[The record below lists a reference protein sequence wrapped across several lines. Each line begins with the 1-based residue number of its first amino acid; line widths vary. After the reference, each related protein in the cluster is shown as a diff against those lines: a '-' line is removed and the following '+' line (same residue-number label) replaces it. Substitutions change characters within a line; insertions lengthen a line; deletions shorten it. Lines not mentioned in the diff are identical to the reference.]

1 MTIPEVPP
9 GRLVM
14 LVEGASFCLS
24 GPDGDIDPGRTGT
37 AGGLFVADRRLLSTF
52 VLRVNGQ
59 VPQVV
64 DHHLADPAAA
74 VFVTRARG
82 ASPGGH
88 GPIVVRRRTLAAGL
102 RDDIDVRNG
111 GDEPTYV
118 EIEVDVAADLAEV
131 AAARA
136 GRVDVDPVEPE
147 VAGPAEVLLVRGR
160 GPSRV
165 GSRVTAAPD
174 AAATG
179 GTLRWEAIVPA
190 RGSRAFTV
198 AVAPIV
204 EGAEIRPGVLL
215 GEQEPRSESARRLAR
230 WQRGV
235 PRVASDHRPLV
246 AAVERGA
253 RDLGSL
259 QVLDPAVPERAVVA
273 AGAPWHLGL
282 HGRDALL
289 TAWMSMIVDPDL
301 ALATLE
307 TLARFQGSD
316 VDDRTEEQPGRI
328 LHRLRFGP
336 GGFGPGPHAV
346 GYGAVDTTPLFVMV
360 LGELRRWGLS
370 HEVVDRLLVHA
381 DRALDWIVGF
391 GDRDGDGYVEYQRA
405 TDRGERHQAWKD
417 SASPVRWPDGRP
429 ARGPLAVA
437 EVQGYVYAAF
447 RARSHFA
454 AEVGDDETAEAWRSR
469 AAALKAAFNR
479 DFWLDDDGWFALALD
494 GDKHPVPALASNVGH
509 CLWTGIVDEDKA
521 AVLVKHLLA
530 DDMFSGW
537 GVRTLGAS
545 MGGYDPVGRHLG
557 TVWPHDNALCVAGLV
572 RYGFVDEAHRVL
584 LAQLDAADA
593 DGGRLSVLCG
603 FDRDD
608 VRAPIRFPDD
618 CVTRAWSAAAP
629 LSHLRSL
636 LRLDPHIPEG
646 RLWLSPVLPDV
657 ISRLRIE
664 RIPLVGGTVTVSVDA
679 GGVEVEDLPPG
690 VEIVAEPR
698 RPLGAGT

>member
-24 GPDGDIDPGRTGT
+24 GPDGDIEPRTGT
-37 AGGLFVADRRLLSTF
+37 GGGLFVADRRLLSTF

-59 VPQVV
+59 VPQIV

-82 ASPGGH
+82 VSAGGQ
-88 GPIVVRRRTLAAGL
+88 GPVVVRRRTLAAGL
-102 RDDIDVRNG
+102 RDDIDVRNA

-118 EIEVDVAADLAEV
+118 QIEVEVAADLAEV
-131 AAARA
+131 AAARV

-160 GPSRV
+160 GPARV

-174 AAATG
+174 AVATG
-179 GTLRWEAIVPA
+179 GTFRWEAIVPA
-190 RGSRAFTV
+190 RGSRGFTV

-204 EGAEIRPGVLL
+204 EGAEIRPRVLL
-215 GEQEPRSESARRLAR
+215 GEAEPRSESARRLAR

-259 QVLDPAVPERAVVA
+259 QVLDPEVPERAVVA
-273 AGAPWHLGL
+273 AGAPWHLAL

-336 GGFGPGPHAV
+336 GGFGPGPPAV
-346 GYGAVDTTPLFVMV
+346 GYGAVDTTPLFVML

-454 AEVGDDETAEAWRSR
+454 AEVGDDETAEAWRGR

-537 GVRTLGAS
+537 GIRTLGAS
-545 MGGYDPVGRHLG
+545 MGGYDPIGRHLG

-584 LAQLDAADA
+584 LAQLDAAEA

-618 CVTRAWSAAAP
+618 CVTRAWSAASP

-657 ISRLRIE
+657 VSRLRIE